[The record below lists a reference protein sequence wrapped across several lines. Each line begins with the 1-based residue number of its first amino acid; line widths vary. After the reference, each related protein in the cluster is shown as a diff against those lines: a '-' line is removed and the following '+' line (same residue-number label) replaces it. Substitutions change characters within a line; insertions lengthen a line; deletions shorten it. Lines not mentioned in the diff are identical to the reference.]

1 MIATDTKPTE
11 SMKKTSEA
19 QPGGP
24 SQRVEAFVLAG
35 ARASGDVLAEAHD
48 VPSKAHIEVAGKSMI
63 SRVLSALSQS
73 PQTDEITVI
82 GLQGHETLQ
91 QKEAWPPV
99 TFAAGDEGPAASV
112 FGVLEA
118 RSEAEPVLVTTCDH
132 ALLSPAIIDA
142 FLQQSLAC
150 DADLT
155 VALAG
160 RDTIE
165 AQHPETKRTYLRFGD
180 GEYSSCN
187 LFCIATP
194 KARQVV
200 EFWRDA
206 EQDRKRPWRIAWRF
220 GVVTA
225 LRILIGRPALDQVFA
240 ILSKRLG
247 VTIRPIVLP
256 FAEAAIDVD
265 TEKDLAMVERILIER
280 AE

>member
-19 QPGGP
+19 QPGEP
-24 SQRVEAFVLAG
+24 SQQVEAFVLAG
-35 ARASGDVLAEAHD
+35 ARASGDALAEAHH
-48 VPSKAHIEVAGKSMI
+48 VPSKAHIEVAGVSMI
-63 SRVLSALSQS
+63 SRVLGALSQS
-73 PQTDEITVI
+73 AQTEEITII
-82 GLQGHETLQ
+82 GLQDQETLQ
-91 QKEAWPPV
+91 QKDAWPPV
-99 TFAAGDEGPAASV
+99 SFAQGDEGPAASV

-118 RSEAEPVLVTTCDH
+118 RSGAEPVLVTTCDH

-142 FLQQSLAC
+142 FLAQSLKS

-155 VALAG
+155 VALAH

-206 EQDRKRPWRIAWRF
+206 EKDRKRPWRIAWRF

-225 LRILIGRPALDQVFA
+225 LRLLIGRPALDHAFA
-240 ILSKRLG
+240 ILSQRLG
-247 VTIRPIVLP
+247 VTIRPVVLP

-265 TEKDLAMVERILIER
+265 TEKDLAMVEQILIER